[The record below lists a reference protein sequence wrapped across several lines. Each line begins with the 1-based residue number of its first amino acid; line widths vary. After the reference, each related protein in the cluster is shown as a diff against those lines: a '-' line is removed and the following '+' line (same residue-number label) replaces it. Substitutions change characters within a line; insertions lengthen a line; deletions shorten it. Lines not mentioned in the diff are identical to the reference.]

1 MLRCAVKPSAM
12 RLRTNHHP
20 RHLDVL
26 THNTRDNIQL
36 FLGFNF
42 TRSITTSPRPQYQYM
57 FRQLETSVDFLDHQ
71 GINLGYRGFIARRL
85 RRTTSFHTLYTRS
98 LSKLIIT
105 ELKLKAA
112 SHSGTSADPILFT
125 IYLFHGRSSLECRH
139 PHYHVPFL
147 AFFSADNQHVK
158 TRSTS
163 LLRHKQ
169 VTTIQPYAPSFS
181 LRSNCILDLFRILA
195 NLTCH
200 S

>member
-1 MLRCAVKPSAM
+1 M
-12 RLRTNHHP
+12 
-20 RHLDVL
+20 
-26 THNTRDNIQL
+26 
-36 FLGFNF
+36 
-42 TRSITTSPRPQYQYM
+42 
-57 FRQLETSVDFLDHQ
+57 DHQ

-139 PHYHVPFL
+139 PPYHVSFL

-158 TRSTS
+158 TRSSS
-163 LLRHKQ
+163 LLRQTSDYHPAIC
-169 VTTIQPYAPSFS
+169 TLIFITIELHFGSISNTGQSHLSLVISERNCKNSFYILGI
-181 LRSNCILDLFRILA
+181 LRRQKLERSKGAWAERRTLA
-195 NLTCH
+195 
-200 S
+200 